1 MSFVGPRFPA
11 EEPPIDP
18 KTGTFSWRLLR
29 WFNGL
34 RSSVDAASTLVPQGV
49 VQRSGETATI
59 GTTAIPTASLAAG
72 LYEVNWYAQVLT
84 AAGVSS
90 SFQVTIS
97 WTRNAVG
104 QSFTGT
110 LKNGN
115 TTATNEPDKSLL
127 IHIDAATP
135 VSYAVAY
142 ASNPA
147 AAMEYEL
154 NVTLRVVSLDD

>member
-1 MSFVGPRFPA
+1 MSWEGPRFPA
-11 EEPPIDP
+11 DEPPIDP
-18 KTGTFSWRLLR
+18 KTGTFGWRYLR

-34 RSSVDAASTLVPQGV
+34 RTSIDAASTLVPQGV
-49 VQRSGETATI
+49 VQRSGLTAAI
-59 GTTAIPTASLAAG
+59 GTTAIPTAALGAG
-72 LYEVNWYAQVLT
+72 LYEVNWYAQVIT
-84 AAGVSS
+84 PAGVTS

-97 WTRNAVG
+97 WTRNGVG

-110 LKNGN
+110 LQNGN
-115 TTATNEPDKSLL
+115 TTLTQEGDRSVL
-127 IHIDAATP
+127 IHIDGASP

-147 AAMEYEL
+147 NAMVYEI